1 HKAAKEILGSDSIC
15 SWSTSSWWESY
26 EKCKDSLSLQDWKKV
41 LEYIHKNKFSEE
53 YPIKNKKAEKLLD
66 FYTKNKKNMVETDSD
81 FLKLKKAYDENPIIK
96 NRMHGHKNLID
107 EETFD

>member
-1 HKAAKEILGSDSIC
+1 
-15 SWSTSSWWESY
+15 
-26 EKCKDSLSLQDWKKV
+26 
-41 LEYIHKNKFSEE
+41 
-53 YPIKNKKAEKLLD
+53 
-66 FYTKNKKNMVETDSD
+66 MVETDSD